1 MTRTLKT
8 LAAMAALTA
17 PFASQA
23 ADFDYSSAELNY
35 VDLTVDNGSNADG
48 FALRGSLEVHP
59 NLFVVADYTDVEA
72 NNGVDGESWRLGAG
86 GHWPLSNAWD
96 LVGKVGFAQE
106 EIESFDESGLFLSAG
121 VRGQVTQH
129 LELDLGAEYADLDE
143 PFDELTIFAES
154 RYNFT
159 KQLAAGLLLRLN
171 DDVTT
176 FGISGRF
183 SF

>member
-1 MTRTLKT
+1 
-8 LAAMAALTA
+8 
-17 PFASQA
+17 
-23 ADFDYSSAELNY
+23 
-35 VDLTVDNGSNADG
+35 V
-48 FALRGSLEVHP
+48 
-59 NLFVVADYTDVEA
+59 
-72 NNGVDGESWRLGAG
+72 
-86 GHWPLSNAWD
+86 
-96 LVGKVGFAQE
+96 
-106 EIESFDESGLFLSAG
+106 ESGVFISGG

-143 PFDELTIFAES
+143 PFDELTILAES

-176 FGISGRF
+176 FGISERF